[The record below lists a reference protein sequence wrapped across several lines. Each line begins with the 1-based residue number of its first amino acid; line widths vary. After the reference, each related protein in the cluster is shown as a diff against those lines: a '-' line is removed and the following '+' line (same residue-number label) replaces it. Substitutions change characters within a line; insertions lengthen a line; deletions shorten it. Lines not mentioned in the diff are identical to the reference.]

1 MLAANMSS
9 PFNAAYVKAIR
20 TDSLDT
26 TPANVDPSGSGVLC
40 PSRTHHAF
48 LVKSILTSHTRW
60 PVTRC
65 HPCSTFCPCS
75 SISNATPTLNIS
87 LASAFIQRSLPSFM
101 LSSFACSTLVGIL
114 IPYLCLAWRTLVL
127 SANMMASLFRNV
139 CGTHQANAGSSS
151 IPLDA
156 ANSAVSI
163 GYDSFISASLI
174 HDSDWSFHL
183 TRNHQPCV
191 VLRSLHRLCLL

>member
-1 MLAANMSS
+1 MSAANTSS
-9 PFNAAYVKAIR
+9 PFNAAYVKAIC
-20 TDSLDT
+20 TNSLDT
-26 TPANVDPSGSGVLC
+26 TPANVDLSGSGVLC
-40 PSRTHHAF
+40 PSRSHHAF
-48 LVKSILTSHTRW
+48 LVNSILTSHTRW

-65 HPCSTFCPCS
+65 HPRGAFCPCS
-75 SISNATPTLNIS
+75 NISNATLMLNIS

-101 LSSFACSTLVGIL
+101 LSSFACSMLVGIS
-114 IPYLCLAWRTLVL
+114 IPYLCLAWCILVL
-127 SANMMASLFRNV
+127 SANTMASLFHSV
-139 CGTHQANAGSSS
+139 CGTHPANAGSSS

-163 GYDSFISASLI
+163 GYDSFISASHI

-191 VLRSLHRLCLL
+191 VLHSLRQPHLL

>member
-20 TDSLDT
+20 NDLDT

-40 PSRTHHAF
+40 PSRTHHAL
-48 LVKSILTSHTRW
+48 LVKSILKSHARW

-65 HPCSTFCPCS
+65 HPCGALCPCS
-75 SISNATPTLNIS
+75 SISNAMPTLNIS
-87 LASAFIQRSLPSFM
+87 LASAYIQRSLPSFM
-101 LSSFACSTLVGIL
+101 SSSFACSMLAGIS
-114 IPYLCLAWRTLVL
+114 IPYLCLAWRILVL
-127 SANMMASLFRNV
+127 SADMMASLFHNV
-139 CGTHQANAGSSS
+139 CGTHQANADSSS

-163 GYDSFISASLI
+163 GYDSFISASRI

-183 TRNHQPCV
+183 TRNH
-191 VLRSLHRLCLL
+191 